1 MSLFFERFQELCQ
14 EECTSPNA
22 VAKKLG
28 ISSGSITA
36 WKRGTLPRTET
47 IQRLA
52 DYFHVSFDYLMGNVN
67 DPAFHLDNARILG
80 ELNCVD
86 GDYDPVGGAIK
97 AALWGGDK
105 DFTPED
111 LDEMW
116 ADVQNFAAY
125 IASQRKKEKK

>member
-1 MSLFFERFQELCQ
+1 MPSYETKKIFSENLTRLLSKSDKTQLDLARQMGVAPSTVSSWCTGDKMPRMDKVEWMAEFFDVPTSVLIEPYSPSKERNSDAL
-14 EECTSPNA
+14 
-22 VAKKLG
+22 
-28 ISSGSITA
+28 
-36 WKRGTLPRTET
+36 
-47 IQRLA
+47 
-52 DYFHVSFDYLMGNVN
+52 
-67 DPAFHLDNARILG
+67 
-80 ELNCVD
+80 
-86 GDYDPVGGAIK
+86 K

>member
-1 MSLFFERFQELCQ
+1 MSNLGNKEIMAKNIRHYMDLNGVKPKDVCDTLKFPMPTFSDWINAKTYPRIDKIEMMANYFGVSKADLV
-14 EECTSPNA
+14 EEHRDDTD
-22 VAKKLG
+22 VL
-28 ISSGSITA
+28 
-36 WKRGTLPRTET
+36 
-47 IQRLA
+47 
-52 DYFHVSFDYLMGNVN
+52 
-67 DPAFHLDNARILG
+67 
-80 ELNCVD
+80 
-86 GDYDPVGGAIK
+86 K